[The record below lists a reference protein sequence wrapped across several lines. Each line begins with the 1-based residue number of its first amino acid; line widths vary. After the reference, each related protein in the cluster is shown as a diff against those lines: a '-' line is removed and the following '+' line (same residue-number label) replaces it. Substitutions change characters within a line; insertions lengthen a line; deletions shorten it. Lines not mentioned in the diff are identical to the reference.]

1 MEQFLQFTGPA
12 IILLYLIVGANYIS
26 DIFGCQFQNLLTK
39 NTLTKHIL
47 AFLTMLFFVVQTTSW
62 SEDYPFQKIFLYSFS
77 YYFIFALTTR
87 IPYKFLI
94 PVLFIFTILYGINI
108 YKETLL
114 KGNDAGQRPLDEV
127 RNIYILQDIYK
138 YQQMFL
144 NFALLIIFLGFI
156 IYFRNKQAFL
166 GRKFSLTNFFSV
178 TGKCKHNKDETIGI
192 KKSMQ
197 NLFK

>member
-39 NTLTKHIL
+39 STITKHIL
-47 AFLTMLFFVVQTTSW
+47 AFLTMLFFVVQTTDW
-62 SEDYPFQKIFLYSFS
+62 SKDYSFHKLLGYSFS

-87 IPYKFLI
+87 IPFKFLI

-108 YKETLL
+108 YKETLM
-114 KGNDAGQRPLDEV
+114 KGNDAGQNPLDEV

-166 GRKFSLTNFFSV
+166 GRKFSLAKFFSV
-178 TGKCKHNKDETIGI
+178 TGKCKHNKDETIDI
-192 KKSMQ
+192 KKSIQ